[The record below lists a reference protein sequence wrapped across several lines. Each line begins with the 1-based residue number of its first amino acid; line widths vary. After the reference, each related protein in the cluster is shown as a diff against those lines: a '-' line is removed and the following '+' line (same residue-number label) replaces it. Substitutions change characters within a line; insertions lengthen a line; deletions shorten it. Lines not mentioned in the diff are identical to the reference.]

1 MFVGLLL
8 DGVQFS
14 GAEEISSL
22 HFRIASDRAG
32 RTEQIA
38 ELPEISRA
46 SRRVAWYGS
55 SRNEN
60 GSHNPHED
68 TNIEDTN
75 IEDFML
81 GVAVIRK
88 VLAEAAL

>member
-1 MFVGLLL
+1 M
-8 DGVQFS
+8 S
-14 GAEEISSL
+14 PRE
-22 HFRIASDRAG
+22 
-32 RTEQIA
+32 IA
-38 ELPEISRA
+38 ELPEISRV
-46 SRRVAWYGS
+46 SGRVAWCGS

-60 GSHNPHED
+60 GSHNPH
-68 TNIEDTN
+68 EDTN

>member
-1 MFVGLLL
+1 M
-8 DGVQFS
+8 
-14 GAEEISSL
+14 ASSFPGRGNKFAPL
-22 HFRIASDRAG
+22 KIRIASDLAR
-32 RTEQIA
+32 RPEQMA

-75 IEDFML
+75 IEDFMS
-81 GVAVIRK
+81 GVCVMRK